1 MDIKE
6 LIKKY
11 ELLKNNGNLN
21 AVAITEIINDLK
33 RLKGSQEVEIPQF
46 VGNYITFAKENGW
59 DIEKAMCHVVDEDGD
74 ELRLWFYK
82 DNNMDVF
89 SHAWLDGYKIKKET
103 RYKVRVK
110 GVRDIEGVLTY
121 HKGRKYWTF
130 SGGNEFG
137 PFRTSHTRKEL
148 EEAGYSWIFNC
159 EGIEVVKV
167 EE

>member
-1 MDIKE
+1 MNIKE

-11 ELLKNNGNLN
+11 ELLKSNGNLN

-89 SHAWLDGYKIKKET
+89 SHAWLDGYKIEKEE
-103 RYKVRVK
+103 RYLVK
-110 GVRDIEGVLTY
+110 IVGMDNINGYLSY
-121 HKGRKYWTF
+121 
-130 SGGNEFG
+130 N
-137 PFRTSHTRKEL
+137 KEL
-148 EEAGYSWIFNC
+148 EKWFFGIASESRPYRARHTQKELENADFGWVFNC
-159 EGIEVVKV
+159 EGVEIKKV
-167 EE
+167 